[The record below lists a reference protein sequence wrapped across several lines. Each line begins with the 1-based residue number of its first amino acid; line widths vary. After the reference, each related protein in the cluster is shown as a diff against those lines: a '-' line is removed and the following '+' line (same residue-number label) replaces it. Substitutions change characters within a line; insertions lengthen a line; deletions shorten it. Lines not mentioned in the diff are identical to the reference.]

1 MARRLYE
8 AELEDLDFPALS
20 APCREAFRGASVESR
35 AMKHIVVLI
44 SGRGSNLQAVL
55 DAART
60 ERWAER
66 HALRVAAV
74 LSNRADAPGLAFA
87 RAADVP
93 VHVLPHHE
101 YADRDA
107 FDAALG
113 DAIEA
118 YRPAVVVLAGFMR
131 VLTRG
136 FVDRFAG
143 RLINVHPSLLPAFPG
158 LATHRQALAAGVR
171 IHGATVHFVGSVV
184 DAGPII
190 AQGAIA
196 VRPDDDEASLAQRVL
211 AVEHR
216 LLPRCV
222 ELVARGEVVLE
233 GGRVRAPADV
243 ASQLALLG
251 A

>member
-8 AELEDLDFPALS
+8 ADAENLDFVALC
-20 APCREAFRGASVESR
+20 AVLPMAGGATSVESQP
-35 AMKHIVVLI
+35 MKHIVVLI
-44 SGRGSNLQAVL
+44 SGRGSNLQALL
-55 DAART
+55 DTARQEEW
-60 ERWAER
+60 ERR

-87 RAADVP
+87 REAGIP
-93 VHVLPHHE
+93 VRVLPHQA
-101 YADRDA
+101 YAGREA

-118 YRPAVVVLAGFMR
+118 YRPVVVVLAGFMR
-131 VLTRG
+131 VLTHA
-136 FVDRFAG
+136 FVERFAG

-158 LATHRQALAAGVR
+158 LATHRQALLAGVR
-171 IHGATVHFVGSVV
+171 VHGATVHFVASAV

-190 AQGAIA
+190 AQGVVT
-196 VRPDDDEASLAQRVL
+196 VRPGDDEESLAQRVL

-233 GGRVRAPADV
+233 AGRVRLSPDV
-243 ASQLALLG
+243 SAQLALVE